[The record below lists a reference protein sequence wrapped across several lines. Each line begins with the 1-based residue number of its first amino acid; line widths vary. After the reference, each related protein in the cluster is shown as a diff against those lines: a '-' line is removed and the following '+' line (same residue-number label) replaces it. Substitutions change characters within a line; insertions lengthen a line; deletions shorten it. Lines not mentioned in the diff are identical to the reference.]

1 MKKWLVVALVV
12 VVLGAFAFLG
22 MKSGD
27 FVLAF
32 LAMLVILLGVGL
44 LIAILGY
51 VYSNTPLWWRKA
63 RGVSHGAHLA
73 DLEGAGKA
81 RREQYEAR
89 RALTFQD
96 LNTMCVAYLI
106 DVGDDCVLSLY
117 GQHYY
122 DFEPGEDNYGNPE
135 LRRFPT
141 TQFSLL
147 REVRSGDVLDVSPGS
162 TVLEPRTLGEI
173 SATRSLHKLGFKA
186 EDGQILKGISLDALE
201 QALSPAK

>member
-1 MKKWLVVALVV
+1 MKKWLGVVLLVV
-12 VVLGAFAFLG
+12 LLGAFAYLWV
-22 MKSGD
+22 KSGD
-27 FVLAF
+27 FVLSF
-32 LAMLVILLGVGL
+32 LAIVVILLGLGL
-44 LIAILGY
+44 LLAILGY
-51 VYSNTPLWWRKA
+51 LFSNTPLWWRKA
-63 RGVSHGAHLA
+63 RGVSHGAHLV

-81 RREQYEAR
+81 RRERYEAR

-106 DVGDDCVLSLY
+106 DVGDDCVLSFY

-135 LRRFPT
+135 QRRFPT

-147 REVRSGDVLDVSPGS
+147 REVRSGDVLDVSPGT

-186 EDGQILKGISLDALE
+186 EDGQILKGISLDVLE
-201 QALSPAK
+201 QALSAAK